1 MIIGALLRHTVVRRV
16 TTLTLLAVCTV
27 VCTPLL
33 LLALLIG
40 GLAMLR
46 PGGRGRPARF
56 AAFALAYFGAEIV
69 GLFRLTWLWIFA
81 SPRGDERRRARYEN
95 AHYALLD
102 RLLGVLWLVGRRAF
116 RIRVDPP
123 EQADPLP
130 EGPLLVFSRH
140 AGPGDSFL
148 LVYALLEVIRRR
160 PRVVLKRTLTLDP
173 FIDLALSRTPNCFV
187 GRGEHER
194 EEAIGLIG
202 QLSGMLG
209 PQDALL
215 IFPEGGN
222 FTRARRSKLIER
234 LRGKHDWHLVP
245 VARSLEHVLP
255 PQPSGA
261 FAAIDAAAP
270 GATVVFVAHTGLD
283 RMESVASVWHDIP
296 LDTALEIAWWTC
308 PVDQVPRPQPE
319 REAWLEAHWSRID
332 EWIDARQSRAVAGK

>member
-1 MIIGALLRHTVVRRV
+1 MIEALLRHRRTRRV
-16 TTLTLLAVCTV
+16 TTLTVLALFTV
-27 VCTPLL
+27 VATPLF
-33 LLALLIG
+33 LLALVVG
-40 GLAMLR
+40 GLAGLR

-56 AAFALAYFGAEIV
+56 AAFCLAYLAVEYA
-69 GLFRLTWLWIFA
+69 GLFQLAWLWVFA
-81 SPRGDERRRARYEN
+81 SPRGDARRRARYED

-102 RLLGVLWLVGRRAF
+102 RLLGLLWAVGRRAF
-116 RIRVDPP
+116 GVRVNPP
-123 EQADPLP
+123 EKSDPLP
-130 EGPLLVFSRH
+130 DGPLLVFSRH

-187 GRGEHER
+187 GHSER
-194 EEAIGLIG
+194 DREQATERIA
-202 QLSGMLG
+202 QLTGSLG

-234 LRGKHDWHLVP
+234 LRRKHDWRLVP

-261 FAAIDAAAP
+261 FAAIDGSVP

-283 RMESVASVWHDIP
+283 QMDTLGTVWRGVP
-296 LDTALEIAWWTC
+296 LDAPLEIAWWTC
-308 PVDQVPRPQPE
+308 PVEQVPSPGPE
-319 REAWLEAHWSRID
+319 RDAWLTDHWSRID
-332 EWIDARQSRAVAGK
+332 EWIDARQHRSA

>member
-1 MIIGALLRHTVVRRV
+1 MIIGILLRHTVIRRV
-16 TTLTLLAVCTV
+16 TTLIVLALFTV
-27 VCTPLL
+27 VAVPLL
-33 LLALLIG
+33 LVTLLIG

-56 AAFALAYFGAEIV
+56 AAFAIAYFGAEFF

-81 SPRGDERRRARYEN
+81 SPHGDARRRTRYED

-102 RLLGVLWLVGRRAF
+102 RLLGVLWAVARRAF
-116 RIRVDPP
+116 RVRVSPP
-123 EQADPLP
+123 EQAAPLP

-160 PRVVLKRTLTLDP
+160 PRVVLKQTLTLDP
-173 FIDLALSRTPNCFV
+173 LIDIALSRTPNCFV
-187 GRGEHER
+187 GRGERER
-194 EEAIGLIG
+194 EQATERIAE
-202 QLSGMLG
+202 LSGTLG

-222 FTRARRSKLIER
+222 FTHARRSKLIER
-234 LRGKHDWHLVP
+234 LRLKRDWRLVP

-255 PQPSGA
+255 PQPSGT

-270 GATVVFVAHTGLD
+270 GTTVVFVAHTGLD
-283 RMESVASVWHDIP
+283 QMESVGSVWRSVP
-296 LDTALEIAWWTC
+296 LDGPLEIAWWTC
-308 PVDQVPRPQPE
+308 PVDQVPRTQPE
-319 REAWLEAHWSRID
+319 REDWLSAHWSRID
-332 EWIDARQSRAVAGK
+332 EWIDARQTRTAARG

>member
-1 MIIGALLRHTVVRRV
+1 MIIGLLLRHRVIRRI
-16 TTLTLLAVCTV
+16 TTLTALVLFTV
-27 VCTPLL
+27 VATPLF

-46 PGGRGRPARF
+46 PGGRGRSARL
-56 AAFALAYFGAEIV
+56 AAFALAYLCAEFV

-81 SPRGDERRRARYEN
+81 SPHGDAGRRTRYED

-102 RLLGVLWLVGRRAF
+102 RLLGVLWAVGRRAF
-116 RIRVDPP
+116 GVRVSPP

-130 EGPLLVFSRH
+130 RGPLLVFSRH

-160 PRVVLKRTLTLDP
+160 PHVVLKQTLTLDP
-173 FIDLALSRTPNCFV
+173 LIDLALSRTPNCFV
-187 GRGEHER
+187 GRGERER
-194 EEAIGLIG
+194 ELAAERIG
-202 QLSGMLG
+202 QLSGALG

-234 LRGKHDWHLVP
+234 LRLKRDWRLVP

-283 RMESVASVWHDIP
+283 QMESVASVWRTIP
-296 LDTALEIAWWTC
+296 LDTPLEISWWTC
-308 PVDQVPRPQPE
+308 PVDQVPRTQPE
-319 REAWLEAHWSRID
+319 REDWLSAHWSRID
-332 EWIDARQSRAVAGK
+332 EWIDAKQARAAARG

>member
-1 MIIGALLRHTVVRRV
+1 MIIGLLLRHRRLRRV
-16 TTLTLLAVCTV
+16 MTLTALVLFTAVA
-27 VCTPLL
+27 TPLL
-33 LLALLIG
+33 LLTLLIG

-56 AAFALAYFGAEIV
+56 AAFTLAYLGAEFV
-69 GLFRLTWLWIFA
+69 GLFRLAWLWTFA
-81 SPRGDERRRARYEN
+81 SPRGDARRRTRYEN

-102 RLLGVLWLVGRRAF
+102 RLLGVLWAVARRAF
-116 RIRVDPP
+116 GVRVSPP

-160 PRVVLKRTLTLDP
+160 PRVVLKQTLTLDP
-173 FIDLALSRTPNCFV
+173 LIDLALSRTPNCFV
-187 GRGEHER
+187 GRSER
-194 EEAIGLIG
+194 ERERATERIGE
-202 QLSGMLG
+202 LSGTLG

-222 FTRARRSKLIER
+222 FTHARRSKLIER
-234 LRGKHDWHLVP
+234 LRLKREWRLVP

-261 FAAIDAAAP
+261 VAAIDAAAP
-270 GATVVFVAHTGLD
+270 SATVVFVAHTGLD
-283 RMESVASVWHDIP
+283 HMESVGTVWRAVP
-296 LDTALEIAWWTC
+296 LDGPLEIAWWTC
-308 PVDQVPRPQPE
+308 PVDQVPRTQPE
-319 REAWLEAHWSRID
+319 REDWLSAHWSRID
-332 EWIDARQSRAVAGK
+332 EWIDARQSRTAARG

>member
-1 MIIGALLRHTVVRRV
+1 LTVLALFTVV
-16 TTLTLLAVCTV
+16 A
-27 VCTPLL
+27 TPLF
-33 LLALLIG
+33 LLALVLG
-40 GLAMLR
+40 GLASLR

-56 AAFALAYFGAEIV
+56 AAFCLAYLVVEIA
-69 GLFRLTWLWIFA
+69 GLGRLAWLWAFA
-81 SPRGDERRRARYEN
+81 SPRGDARRRARYED

-102 RLLGVLWLVGRRAF
+102 RLLGLLWAVGRRAF
-116 RIRVDPP
+116 EVRVSPP
-123 EQADPLP
+123 EQAEPLP
-130 EGPLLVFSRH
+130 DGPLLVFSRH

-187 GRGEHER
+187 GHGER
-194 EEAIGLIG
+194 ERAEATERIGRLTG
-202 QLSGMLG
+202 SLG
-209 PQDALL
+209 PRDALL

-234 LRGKHDWHLVP
+234 LRRKHDWRLVP

-261 FAAIDAAAP
+261 FAAIDAAVP

-283 RMESVASVWHDIP
+283 QMESLGTVWRGIP
-296 LDTALEIAWWTC
+296 LDTPLEIAWWTC
-308 PVDQVPRPQPE
+308 PVDQVPAPGPE
-319 REAWLEAHWSRID
+319 REAWLTGHWSRID
-332 EWIDARQSRAVAGK
+332 EWIDARRRPAK